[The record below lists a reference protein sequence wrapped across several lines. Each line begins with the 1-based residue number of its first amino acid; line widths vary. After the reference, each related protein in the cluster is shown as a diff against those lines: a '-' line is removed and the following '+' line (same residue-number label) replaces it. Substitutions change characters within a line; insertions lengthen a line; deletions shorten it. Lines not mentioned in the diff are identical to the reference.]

1 MSTLSKTI
9 TALPL
14 ALILITGAAAAQ
26 SQTSNGGGGGS
37 SSNSGGEGANSGV
50 AAQMDCLTGAYC
62 PPNRRYPPVA
72 YGDSTNCDQVRVR
85 ERIPGT
91 NRYRVA
97 YRCQWDRWGY

>member
-1 MSTLSKTI
+1 MSMLSKTI

-14 ALILITGAAAAQ
+14 ALMLLAGAAAAQ
-26 SQTSNGGGGGS
+26 SQTSNGGGG

-50 AAQMDCLTGAYC
+50 AAQMNCLTGAYC
-62 PPNRRYPPVA
+62 PPNRYPPAA
-72 YGDSTNCDQVRVR
+72 YNDSTSCDQVRVR